1 MTTQMVKLTTPPSS
15 LKKVTKFFTRIYDSF
30 VEARQLQAAMET
42 AHYLKSNNTD
52 YRHMSYG
59 DIVNKIMS
67 DINKKERE

>member
-30 VEARQLQAAMET
+30 VEARQLQAAMAT
-42 AHYLKSNNTD
+42 AEYLKSNNSD

-59 DIVNKIMS
+59 DIVNQIMS
-67 DINKKERE
+67 DIKKERE